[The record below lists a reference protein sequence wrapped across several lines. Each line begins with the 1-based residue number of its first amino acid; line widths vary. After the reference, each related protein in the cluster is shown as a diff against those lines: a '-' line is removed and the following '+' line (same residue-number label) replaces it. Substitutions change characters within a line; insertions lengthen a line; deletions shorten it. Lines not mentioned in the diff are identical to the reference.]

1 MKKWIS
7 LILAVCLL
15 ASMLAL
21 PALAATKE
29 EQNTADALNHL
40 GLFLGT
46 TKGYELDASL
56 TRAQSAMLLVR
67 MLGALKQA
75 ETGDYSHPFDDV
87 APWASRV
94 VAYAYTN
101 NLVKGYNA
109 TKYGGEDTVTDFQ
122 YLTIVLRVLGYTD
135 SGDKPDFNYRE
146 SRKLAKS
153 LGLVDSET
161 DDASF
166 TRGDA
171 VDIFWRALNTSLKN
185 ENRTLAER
193 LIEQKVFD
201 AQLFMIA
208 SEYAKNGKPA
218 SETAESGKTDDT
230 KKDDTKTDDAKKD
243 DAKKDDTKT
252 DEGKKDDT
260 KKDDSGEKKLEDT
273 TWEEYLAMED
283 KDGFIDKF
291 ASLEAFMTWQK
302 KAKAVYDAKQN
313 VVTPGADGSIDIG
326 DLIGKKN

>member
-29 EQNTADALNHL
+29 EQNAADALNHL

-201 AQLFMIA
+201 SQLFMIA
-208 SEYAKNGKPA
+208 SEYAKNGRPA

-230 KKDDTKTDDAKKD
+230 
-243 DAKKDDTKT
+243 KKDDTKT

-273 TWEEYLAMED
+273 TWEEFQAMSPEEQYA
-283 KDGFIDKF
+283 FAQKF
-291 ASLEAFMTWQK
+291 TDLTAYATWYQ
-302 KAKAVYDAKQN
+302 KAKAAYDKKQN
-313 VVTPGADGSIDIG
+313 EVEVGGSGSVDLG